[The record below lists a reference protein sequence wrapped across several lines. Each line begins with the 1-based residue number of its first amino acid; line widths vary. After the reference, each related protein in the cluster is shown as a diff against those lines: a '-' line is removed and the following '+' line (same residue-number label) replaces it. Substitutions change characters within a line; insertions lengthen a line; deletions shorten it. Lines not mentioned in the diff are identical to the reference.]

1 MQKRTSLRFLIITL
15 SVLAT
20 AYALFAAVIYTKQD
34 EMIFQGS
41 TLAADH
47 QFDFDLPFE
56 ERTVSVD
63 GAKLSGIRFTQ
74 EEPLGL
80 IFFLHGNGGDIESWS
95 SGADFYQ
102 RVNYDMFM
110 VDYRGYGKSTGSIS
124 SQAQLHADVRKAWDS
139 VAPLYDGKPIIIYGR
154 SLGAALAAE
163 LATHVDAE
171 KVILV
176 SPFTSMETMAK
187 IQYPLLPLS
196 LVRYPLKTSEIIANI
211 QSPIIFVHGDRD
223 RLIPL
228 THSEDLL
235 KLANAKSTLLVIEGA
250 GHYDIHQYTSY
261 LEGLTAE
268 LPGSKAYSQ
277 LQGCQT
283 TAVTGSSESCQT
295 R

>member
-1 MQKRTSLRFLIITL
+1 MQRKTSLRILTVSL
-15 SVLAT
+15 SVLVT
-20 AYALFAAVIYTKQD
+20 AYVFFAAAIYFEQD

-41 TLAADH
+41 TLPADH

-56 ERTVSVD
+56 ERTVSVV
-63 GAKLSGIRFTQ
+63 GAELSGIRFKQ
-74 EEPLGL
+74 EDPLGL

-110 VDYRGYGKSTGSIS
+110 FDYRGYGKSTGSVS
-124 SQAQLHADVRKAWDS
+124 SQAQLHDDVQKAWDS
-139 VAPLYDGKPIIIYGR
+139 IAPLYVDKPIIIYGR

-176 SPFTSMETMAK
+176 SPFTSMESLAK
-187 IQYPLLPLS
+187 AQYPLLPLS
-196 LVRYPLKTSEIIANI
+196 LVRYPLKTSEIIGDI
-211 QSPIIFVHGDRD
+211 HSPVILVHGDRD

-228 THSEDLL
+228 AHSESLL
-235 KLANAKSTLLVIEGA
+235 KLTNAQSKLLVIAGA
-250 GHYDIHQYTSY
+250 GHNDIHQFKSY

-268 LPGSKAYSQ
+268 LPGLRGYTQARKSFQ
-277 LQGCQT
+277 
-283 TAVTGSSESCQT
+283 E
-295 R
+295 